1 MLEQNQQEEKMD
13 DKPINCDNCGLQ
25 VWLSDCTVEQD
36 NIGITY
42 YFCPKCGTQVYTEE
56 ALYAP

>member
-1 MLEQNQQEEKMD
+1 ME
-13 DKPINCDNCGLQ
+13 DKPIDCENCGLQ

-36 NIGITY
+36 SKGITY